1 MPRADATGR
10 AVDCLLGR
18 CAVSET
24 EEFLASVLPRLI
36 AADTALHNGNAAP
49 RKAMWSTTEPV
60 TLFGAAMMTTGWPEI
75 EATFDRLATRFS
87 DCTAFDIEV
96 VAAEARGDLAYLVAV
111 EHTTASI
118 GGDPSEPYSLRVTTI
133 FRREAGAWKVV
144 HRHADPMMNGASTRD
159 RLSVLRGSD
168 VGESRGPS

>member
-1 MPRADATGR
+1 MSD
-10 AVDCLLGR
+10 
-18 CAVSET
+18 T
-24 EEFLASVLPRLI
+24 EEFLASVLPVLLE
-36 AADTALHNGNAAP
+36 ADTALHNGDEAL
-49 RKAMWSTTEPV
+49 RKSLWSRTDPL
-60 TLFGAAMMTTGWPEI
+60 TLFGAAMMTTGWAEI

-87 DCTAFDIEV
+87 DCTSFDIEV

-111 EHTTASI
+111 ELTTASI

-144 HRHADPMMNGASTRD
+144 HRHADPMMNGASARD